1 MAIFKLLAEVLDLS
15 PSPPPPLQAPP
26 PPLLPP
32 SLREHSDT
40 GETQSGELTLLRKIQ
55 GLEMKL
61 EEAKADIIKEK
72 DKIRTLT
79 KEKAEAEEKVSTL
92 TKENAEAEEKIR
104 TLTEEK
110 ANAKIAEEIAEAE
123 KNEINK

>member
-1 MAIFKLLAEVLDLS
+1 
-15 PSPPPPLQAPP
+15 
-26 PPLLPP
+26 
-32 SLREHSDT
+32 
-40 GETQSGELTLLRKIQ
+40 
-55 GLEMKL
+55 MKL